1 MQSLSTKQYLLI
13 AGALLLVVLLYF
25 APKSGVQQHHDG
37 EGHDH
42 SEHSSA
48 DPIAGAKKMLN
59 ENTLKMI
66 EELEKQNNAEAFDK
80 IVSILDT
87 TQQPLASAL
96 YAEKS
101 ARLKNTEEAWQNAA
115 DHFFFAASFTIP
127 AEKQLAYDGAIRSYE
142 KVLELNPNNIDAQIN
157 LGACYVEASSEPMK
171 GIGLLRAVLEKDSTN
186 IKAHLNLGLFSV
198 KSAQY
203 DKAIERFTKILAIDP
218 NYIEAYL
225 YIGDVYEQKG
235 DITNAIKNY
244 ELYASVVKNPTIA
257 ADVSRYIE
265 KLKQGITN

>member
-25 APKSGVQQHHDG
+25 APKNREQQHEG

-48 DPIAGAKKMLN
+48 DPIAGAKKMLS
-59 ENTLKMI
+59 ETTLQTI
-66 EELEKQNNAEAFDK
+66 EELEKQNTAEAFDK
-80 IVSILDT
+80 IVAILDT
-87 TQQPLASAL
+87 AQQPLASAL

-127 AEKQLAYDGAIRSYE
+127 SEKQLAYDGAIRSYE
-142 KVLELNPNNIDAQIN
+142 KVLELNPNNTDAQIN

-171 GIGLLRAVLEKDSTN
+171 GIGLLRAVLEKDSNN

-203 DKAIERFTKILAIDP
+203 DKAIERFNKILGIDP

-235 DITNAIKNY
+235 DINNAIKNY
-244 ELYASVVKNPTIA
+244 ELYVSAVKNPTIA
-257 ADVSRYIE
+257 ADVTRYIE

>member
-1 MQSLSTKQYLLI
+1 MQSLSTKQYILI
-13 AGALLLVVLLYF
+13 VGALLLVVLLYF
-25 APKSGVQQHHDG
+25 APKSGKQLQEADG
-37 EGHDH
+37 H
-42 SEHSSA
+42 EHNEQNSS

-59 ENTLKMI
+59 ENTLKLI

-101 ARLKNTEEAWQNAA
+101 ARLKNSEEAWQNAA

-127 AEKQLAYDGAIRSYE
+127 SEKQLAYDGAIRSYE
-142 KVLELNPNNIDAQIN
+142 KVLELNPNNVDAQIN

-171 GIGLLRAVLEKDSTN
+171 GIGLLRNVLEKDSTN

-198 KSAQY
+198 KSGQY
-203 DKAIERFTKILAIDP
+203 DKAIERFTKILTIDP

-244 ELYASVVKNPTIA
+244 ELYASAVKNPTVA
-257 ADVSRYIE
+257 ADVTKYIE

>member
-1 MQSLSTKQYLLI
+1 MQSLNTKQYLLI
-13 AGALLLVVLLYF
+13 VGALLLIVLLYF
-25 APKSGVQQHHDG
+25 APKNQKPNSQDN
-37 EGHDH
+37 GH
-42 SEHSSA
+42 EHEELSSS
-48 DPIAGAKKMLN
+48 DPIAEAKKLLS
-59 ENTLKMI
+59 ETTLKSI
-66 EELEKQNNAEAFDK
+66 EELEKQNTAEAFDK
-80 IVSILDT
+80 IVAILDT

-101 ARLKNTEEAWQNAA
+101 ARIKNTEEAWQNAA

-127 AEKQLAYDGAIRSYE
+127 SEKQLAYDGAIRSYE

-171 GIGLLRAVLEKDSTN
+171 GIGLLRTVLEKDSTN

-198 KSAQY
+198 KSGQF
-203 DKAIERFTKILAIDP
+203 DKAIERFNKVLTIDP

-235 DITNAIKNY
+235 DINNAIKHY
-244 ELYASVVKNPTIA
+244 ELYVSAVKNPNIA
-257 ADVSRYIE
+257 ADVTRYIE
-265 KLKQGITN
+265 KLKKEITN

>member
-1 MQSLSTKQYLLI
+1 MQSLSTKHYLLI

-25 APKSGVQQHHDG
+25 APKSGEVHHEGDG
-37 EGHDH
+37 HEH

-48 DPIAGAKKMLN
+48 DPIEGAKKQLS

-66 EELEKQNNAEAFDK
+66 EALEKQNNADAFNQ
-80 IVSILDT
+80 IVAILDT
-87 TQQPLASAL
+87 AQQPLASAIF
-96 YAEKS
+96 AEKS
-101 ARLKNTEEAWQNAA
+101 AKLLNTEEAWQNAA

-127 AEKQLAYDGAIRSYE
+127 SEKQLAYDGAIRSYE

-157 LGACYVEASSEPMK
+157 LGACYVESSSEPMK
-171 GIGLLRAVLEKDSTN
+171 GIGLLRGVLEKDSTN

-203 DKAIERFTKILAIDP
+203 DKAIERFNKVLEIDP
-218 NYIEAYL
+218 SYIEAHL

-235 DITNAIKNY
+235 DITNAIKEY
-244 ELYASVVKNPTIA
+244 ELYVSAVKNPTVA
-257 ADVSRYIE
+257 ADVTRYIE

>member
-25 APKSGVQQHHDG
+25 APKNG
-37 EGHDH
+37 EKY
-42 SEHSSA
+42 SEIDEHNHNEQGSI

-59 ENTLKMI
+59 ENTLRMI
-66 EELEKQNNAEAFDK
+66 EELEKQNTAEAFEK
-80 IVSILDT
+80 IVAILDT

-96 YAEKS
+96 FAEKA
-101 ARLKNTEEAWQNAA
+101 ARLKNTEEAWQNAG

-127 AEKQLAYDGAIRSYE
+127 SEKQLAYHGAIRSYE
-142 KVLELNPNNIDAQIN
+142 KVLELNPNNLDAQIN
-157 LGACYVEASSEPMK
+157 LGACYVEGSNEPMK
-171 GIGLLRAVLEKDSTN
+171 GIGLLRTVLEKDSNN

-203 DKAIERFTKILAIDP
+203 DKAIERFTKILEIDP
-218 NYIEAYL
+218 TYIEAYL

-235 DITNAIKNY
+235 DLNMAIKNY
-244 ELYASVVKNPTIA
+244 ELYASTVKNHTIA
-257 ADVSRYIE
+257 ADVTRYIE
-265 KLKQGITN
+265 KLKKEIKN

>member
-1 MQSLSTKQYLLI
+1 MQSLSTKQFLLI

-25 APKSGVQQHHDG
+25 APKSGEQKLHEDDAHN
-37 EGHDH
+37 H
-42 SEHSSA
+42 SENSSA

-59 ENTLKMI
+59 ENTLKKI
-66 EELEKQNNAEAFDK
+66 EELEKQNNAEAFDQ
-80 IVSILDT
+80 IVAILDT
-87 TQQPLASAL
+87 TQQPLASAIF
-96 YAEKS
+96 AEKS
-101 ARLKNTEEAWQNAA
+101 ARLKNTEVAWQNAA

-127 AEKQLAYDGAIRSYE
+127 SEKQLAYEGAIRSYE

-203 DKAIERFTKILAIDP
+203 DKAIERFTKILDIDP

-235 DITNAIKNY
+235 DINNAIKNY
-244 ELYASVVKNPTIA
+244 ELYVSAVKNPTIA
-257 ADVSRYIE
+257 ADVTRYIE
-265 KLKQGITN
+265 KLKKGITN